1 MDLSKLTAEQKAEL
15 RLQLEAEEK
24 AEKARVQ
31 QSREDYKKLVD
42 GFVSSNVKKLQ
53 NFSSEMM
60 RVKQEVFAD
69 AEALIAMKDEL
80 FKVKTDRRS
89 DTFTTEDGTMSITL
103 GNRINEGW
111 DDTVNAGIA
120 KVKEYLKS
128 LAKNEETGEL
138 VDMVMSLLAKDRK
151 GNLKAS
157 KVLELRKMASK
168 KQDPAFM
175 EGVTIIEQAYRP
187 VESCQFI
194 EVSVKDERGNEV
206 KLPLSLGALK

>member
-1 MDLSKLTAEQKAEL
+1 MDLSKLTPEQRAEL
-15 RLQLEAEEK
+15 KAQIEAEEK

-31 QSREDYKKLVD
+31 QAREDYKQLVD
-42 GFVSSNVKKLQ
+42 GFVSAAVKKLQ

-69 AEALIAMKDEL
+69 AETLIKMKDEL

-103 GNRINEGW
+103 GNRVNEGW

-120 KVKEYLKS
+120 KVREYLKS
-128 LAKNEETGEL
+128 LAKDEATAEL
-138 VDMVMSLLAKDRK
+138 VDMVTGLLAKDRK

-157 KVLELRKMASK
+157 KVLELEKMASK
-168 KQDPAFM
+168 KQDPTFM
-175 EGVTIIEQAYRP
+175 EGVNIIKQAYRP

-194 EVSVKDERGNEV
+194 EASVKDERGNEV